1 MDAATKKRI
10 EEQLRQLV
18 RQAEN
23 GQSGREETEA
33 PASKRPTVVRVIRR
47 RKGIPDRKVA

>member
-18 RQAEN
+18 RQAE
-23 GQSGREETEA
+23 SGREDNDA
-33 PASKRPTVVRVIRR
+33 PASGRPTVVQVIRR
-47 RKGIPDRKVA
+47 RKGTADRKVA